1 MAVTISF
8 ALQKG
13 GVGKTTSC
21 ALTAYLLAEQGYRVL
36 TIDLDMQANLT
47 QIISGY
53 DDLTVF
59 EGTTLLDAMKDGDVD
74 EYIRE
79 ASELIHYVPSDDYL
93 ALLDRY
99 DGPTNKS
106 ELLRVALKSIQS
118 EYDYIL
124 VDTPP
129 ALSLQTVN
137 ALMASDYVVVMFETA
152 KMAYNAIPRFE
163 STIDGVRESG
173 NPTLEVIGILAT
185 LNDGKRLDSKHFLAE
200 LQAERGDLVFET
212 VIKRKATVGRVSAY
226 GIFNNDEMRQASEQH
241 REFVKELIE
250 RVREKRGIT
259 QQV

>member
-21 ALTAYLLAEQGYRVL
+21 ALTASLLAEQGYRVL

-74 EYIRE
+74 PYIRE
-79 ASELIHYVPSDDYL
+79 ASDKIHYVPSDDYL

-99 DGPTNKS
+99 EGATNKS
-106 ELLRVALKSIQS
+106 ELLKKALESVQDD
-118 EYDYIL
+118 YDYIL
-124 VDTPP
+124 IDTPP

-137 ALMASDYVVVMFETA
+137 ALMASNYVVIMFETA

-163 STIDGVRESG
+163 STIEGVRAAG
-173 NPTLEVIGILAT
+173 NPELEVIGILAT
-185 LNDGKRLDSKHFLAE
+185 LNDSRRLDSKHFLSE
-200 LQAERGDLVFET
+200 LQEERGDLVFKT
-212 VIKRKATVGRVSAY
+212 IIKRKATVGRVSAY
-226 GIFNNDEMRQASEQH
+226 GIFGNDEMKQASEQH
-241 REFVKELIE
+241 REFVKELME
-250 RVREKRGIT
+250 RVGEKRGIT
-259 QQV
+259 Q